1 MRKKYITGNNGFTL
15 IELLV
20 VVAIIGILAA
30 VGVVA
35 YSGYT
40 AGAKKAT
47 IKSNFKTVEK
57 YTSAELMKC
66 QIGQTDIFINSGSN
80 KVSCSGV
87 NNPGRTYTAMVF
99 DPSLRFLNPID
110 NGIGNRADQHVLRND
125 VYKGS
130 NIPDNMTGYIFL
142 NFGSTWPATMRS
154 CIEAPC
160 SDTKNILSASF
171 NYQ

>member
-1 MRKKYITGNNGFTL
+1 MSHKGFTL

-40 AGAKKAT
+40 SGAKKAT

-66 QIGQTDIFINSGSN
+66 QIGQTDIFINSGKN

-87 NNPGRTYTAMVF
+87 DNPGRTYTAMVF
-99 DPSLRFLNPID
+99 DPSLRFLNPIN

-142 NFGSTWPATMRS
+142 NFGSTWPAAMRS

-160 SDTKNILSASF
+160 SNSNNVLTSSI
-171 NYQ
+171 NY

>member
-1 MRKKYITGNNGFTL
+1 MKYFLNKAFTL

-30 VGVVA
+30 VGVTTFN
-35 YSGYT
+35 GFQEK
-40 AGAKKAT
+40 AKVSA
-47 IKSNFKTVEK
+47 IKSNFKTIEK

-66 QIGQTDIFINSGSN
+66 TLGETDIFINSGSN

-87 NNPGRTYTAMVF
+87 DNPGRTYTAMVF

-110 NGIGNRADQHVLRND
+110 NGIGNRDSQQVLRND

-130 NIPDNMTGYIFL
+130 NIPDNMIGYIFL
-142 NFGSTWPATMRS
+142 NFGSTWPSSMRS
-154 CIEAPC
+154 CFETPC
-160 SDTKNILSASF
+160 SSSDNVLTATI
-171 NYQ
+171 NY

>member
-1 MRKKYITGNNGFTL
+1 MKRNGFTL

-87 NNPGRTYTAMVF
+87 DNPGRTYTAMVF

-142 NFGSTWPATMRS
+142 NFGSSWPATMRS

-160 SDTKNILSASF
+160 SDTKNVLSASF